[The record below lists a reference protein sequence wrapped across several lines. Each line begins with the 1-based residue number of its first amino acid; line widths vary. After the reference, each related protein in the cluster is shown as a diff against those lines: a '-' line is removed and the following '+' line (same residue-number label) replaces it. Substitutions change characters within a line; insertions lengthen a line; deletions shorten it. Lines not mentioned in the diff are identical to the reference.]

1 MEKTNKEM
9 LLDVF
14 DENERLKREND
25 ELKMAI
31 KNSNNESRKISELE
45 SENASL
51 KGDIEFLKMKIR
63 STISDLEDVLFEK
76 EAVETTEN
84 YNYSINNEVI
94 KPMDDFI

>member
-1 MEKTNKEM
+1 MEKTSKEM

-31 KNSNNESRKISELE
+31 ENSNKESRKISELE

-51 KGDIEFLKMKIR
+51 KGDVEYLKMKIR
-63 STISDLEDVLFEK
+63 SIIGNLEDVLSEK
-76 EAVETTEN
+76 EAIETIEN
-84 YNYSINNEVI
+84 YSYPISNENI